1 MRIAV
6 ILGLGLALT
15 ASAHAATLRGVVT
28 DQASHEP
35 LAGATVVVSSGDVM
49 QTAITEDDGSFTVD
63 VPAGSYLVT
72 YYYGDATVERSDVR
86 VGDGLRDRA
95 AAADRHHAQGDLDWG
110 CDFGPAVPLYTGAP
124 ADHADRDPD
133 DVPLLRVLDHLA
145 LAGLD
150 ARLVPRHAV
159 TTVDGGVRL
168 PGRTADRHRVPG
180 LEVDTAST
188 AAAIASPGATGGA
201 LDASLAR
208 GSNQHTGGVAA
219 LELGPRAR
227 FVARHG
233 GPIEED
239 HVWWSSGVVLDR
251 VSGEDGASGRHGA
264 QLLATLDAQ
273 GDPGELAL
281 GAAGLATWT
290 PDGGRDLWAD
300 AHAGLTADDGKREL
314 RIGLSACSRC
324 RPALLDA
331 AARGATRGPAD
342 IDRLAGRLSLTQRGR
357 WHGYHFATV
366 GGELGLGHAD
376 EVEHGDLRA
385 FIGDEWLPRPNWTI
399 TGGVRWDR
407 RALGPGRGSTR
418 CCRAWRSRGIPARR
432 ARGSWFATAER
443 VAALDQDRL
452 GAWRTAAAVGAD
464 QASLGYTRDWLD
476 DDVRVTLAARARRA
490 VGVEAAPIER
500 GAEVAV
506 RWLPRRAVRR
516 RADRVVADPAAG
528 GPGQLRSPTTP
539 RRRWPPWPRSA
550 STSTTGAAPWRGRCP
565 PPVGPGLD
573 LRLGARAVR
582 SRRRPTPAAAGSRW
596 PPPGDHRQR
605 RTSTVAGACS
615 ASGSITSRGW
625 PMWITRSKP
634 SS

>member
-49 QTAITEDDGSFTVD
+49 QTAITEDDGGFTVD

-72 YYYGDATVERSDVR
+72 YYYGDATVERRDVR
-86 VGDGLRDRA
+86 VGDAYVTELQQPIDTTLR
-95 AAADRHHAQGDLDWG
+95 DLDWG
-110 CDFGPAVPLYTGAP
+110 CDFGPPPLYTGAP

-133 DVPLLRVLDHLA
+133 DVPLLRVLDHHA

-168 PGRTADRHRVPG
+168 PGAPPIATEFLDSI
-180 LEVDTAST
+180 DTAST

-208 GSNQHTGGVAA
+208 GSNQHTGGVA
-219 LELGPRAR
+219 LLLGPRAR

-300 AHAGLTADDGKREL
+300 AHAKLPADDGKREL
-314 RIGLSACSRC
+314 RIGVSVQSLQTGE
-324 RPALLDA
+324 LDA

-407 RALGPGRGSTR
+407 RELGPARIDAVLPRLSV
-418 CCRAWRSRGIPARR
+418 AWDPTEEGARM
-432 ARGSWFATAER
+432 WFATAER
-443 VAALDQDRL
+443 VGALDQDRF
-452 GAWRTAAAVGAD
+452 GGWRSAAAVGAD

-506 RWLPRRAVRR
+506 RWLPRRRFAGELTASSLTRRLVAQASYSITHDTTTTVAAV
-516 RADRVVADPAAG
+516 AEVGEHEHHWG
-528 GPGQLRSPTTP
+528 GSLAWAVPD
-539 RRRWPPWPRSA
+539 A
-550 STSTTGAAPWRGRCP
+550 
-565 PPVGPGLD
+565 VGPGLA
-573 LRLGARAVR
+573 LRLALALFDLDDADTRGGRLAL
-582 SRRRPTPAAAGSRW
+582 
-596 PPPGDHRQR
+596 
-605 RTSTVAGACS
+605 S
-615 ASGSITSRGW
+615 ADW
-625 PMWITRSKP
+625 
-634 SS
+634 